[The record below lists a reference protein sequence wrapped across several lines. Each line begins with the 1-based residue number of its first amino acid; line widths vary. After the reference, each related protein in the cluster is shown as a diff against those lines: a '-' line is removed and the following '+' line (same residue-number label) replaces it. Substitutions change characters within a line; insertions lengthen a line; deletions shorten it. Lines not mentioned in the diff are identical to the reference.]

1 MMVPAGRAAVAKRSR
16 EAKVEEEK
24 GAMASRRILL
34 VEDSST
40 MRRMLSMKLV
50 AEGYDVSTANDGVEG
65 LAKAREEPHPELI
78 LTDYEMPEMD
88 GAGLCRALKAD
99 KELRSIPVLMLT
111 TRDEADNKIAGL
123 EAGADEYIVKPKS
136 PEDFLVLF
144 AQIRSHFRIAD
155 LNTALAKQ
163 NRLLETAHK
172 KLTFELDLARKVQ
185 LALMPRPPKPR
196 GVLRLAVR
204 YTPANQLGGDV
215 YDIYRLDHDR
225 LGILVADVSGHG
237 VNSAMLSGMVKA
249 LAAPLSIAVLE
260 PGELLAGLDVATE
273 QYFPE
278 GYFCTGFYLIADEET
293 GLVRYAGVGHPPA
306 IIVGPNGPRTLPSNP
321 GMLGIGMVDGTAGG
335 SDRLDP
341 GESLVIYTDGL
352 TDAMDPSDALFGEE
366 RLKTVLQS
374 HYGADPHEI
383 LNQVDAALDRHTSP
397 GSPADDINI
406 IVLQHP
412 AE

>member
-1 MMVPAGRAAVAKRSR
+1 
-16 EAKVEEEK
+16 
-24 GAMASRRILL
+24 MASRRLLL

-40 MRRMLSMKLV
+40 MRRMLAMKL
-50 AEGYDVSTANDGVEG
+50 AEDGYDVATANDGVEG
-65 LAKAREEPHPELI
+65 LAKAREAPRPELI
-78 LTDYEMPEMD
+78 LTDYEMPELD
-88 GAGLCRALKAD
+88 GAGLCEAVKSDRG
-99 KELRSIPVLMLT
+99 LRSIPVLMLT
-111 TRDEADNKIAGL
+111 TLGDTERKVAGL
-123 EAGADEYIVKPKS
+123 EAGADDYILKPKS
-136 PEDFLVLF
+136 PDDFREMF
-144 AQIRSHFRIAD
+144 ARIRAHLRIAD
-155 LNTALAKQ
+155 LNAELADR
-163 NRLLETAHK
+163 NRLLEAAHK
-172 KLTFELDLARKVQ
+172 KLTFELELAQKVQ

-196 GVLRLAVR
+196 GVLRMAVR
-204 YTPANQLGGDV
+204 YKPANQLGGDV
-215 YDIYRLDHDR
+215 YDIYRLENNR

-249 LAAPLSIAVLE
+249 LAAPLSMAVLE

-293 GLVRYAGVGHPPA
+293 GLIRYAGVGHPPA
-306 IIVGPNGPRTLPSNP
+306 IVVGPKGPRMLPSNP

-335 SDRLDP
+335 TDRIEP
-341 GESLVIYTDGL
+341 RESLVIYTDGL

-374 HYGADPHEI
+374 HWGADPAEI
-383 LNQVDAALDRHTSP
+383 LKEVDEALRQHTSP

-412 AE
+412 GS

>member
-1 MMVPAGRAAVAKRSR
+1 
-16 EAKVEEEK
+16 
-24 GAMASRRILL
+24 MASRRVLL

-40 MRRMLSMKLV
+40 MRRMLSMKLQE
-50 AEGYDVSTANDGVEG
+50 EGYEITTANDGVQG
-65 LAKAREEPHPELI
+65 LAKAGEQPVPDLI

-88 GAGLCRALKAD
+88 GAGLCKAVKSDKAL
-99 KELRSIPVLMLT
+99 RTIPILMLT
-111 TRDEADNKIAGL
+111 TLSEIDSKVAGL
-123 EAGADEYIVKPKS
+123 EAGADDYILKPKS
-136 PEDFLVLF
+136 PDDFREMFKRIEAHL
-144 AQIRSHFRIAD
+144 RIAD
-155 LNTALAKQ
+155 LRTELAER
-163 NRLLETAHK
+163 NRLLEAAHK
-172 KLTFELDLARKVQ
+172 KLTFELELARKVQ
-185 LALMPRPPKPR
+185 QALMPRPPKPR

-215 YDIYRLDHDR
+215 YDIYRLENDR
-225 LGILVADVSGHG
+225 LGVLVADVSGHG

-293 GLVRYAGVGHPPA
+293 GLIRYAGVGHPPA
-306 IIVGPNGPRTLPSNP
+306 IVVGPNGPRTLPSNP
-321 GMLGIGMVDGTAGG
+321 GMLGIGMVDGTAGD
-335 SDRLDP
+335 SDRLMP

-374 HYGADPHEI
+374 HHGSDPTEI
-383 LNQVDAALDRHTSP
+383 LNQVDDALKRHTFP

-406 IVLQHP
+406 IVLQYP
-412 AE
+412 AG

>member
-1 MMVPAGRAAVAKRSR
+1 
-16 EAKVEEEK
+16 
-24 GAMASRRILL
+24 MASRRILL

-40 MRRMLSMKLV
+40 MRRMLSMKIQD
-50 AEGYDVSTANDGVEG
+50 EGYEVFTANDGVEG
-65 LAKAREEPHPELI
+65 LAKAAEEPHPDLI

-88 GAGLCRALKAD
+88 GAGLCKAVKSD
-99 KELRSIPVLMLT
+99 KTLRTIPILLLT
-111 TRDEADNKIAGL
+111 TLAEIDNKVAGL
-123 EAGADEYIVKPKS
+123 EAGGDDYILKPKS
-136 PEDFLVLF
+136 PDDFREMFKRIEAHL
-144 AQIRSHFRIAD
+144 RIAD
-155 LNTALAKQ
+155 LRAELAKQ
-163 NRLLETAHK
+163 NRLLESAHK

-215 YDIYRLDHDR
+215 YDIYRLDNNR

-293 GLVRYAGVGHPPA
+293 GLIRYAGVGHPPA
-306 IIVGPNGPRTLPSNP
+306 IVVGPNGPRTLQSNP
-321 GMLGIGMVDGTAGG
+321 GMLGIGMVDGTAGD
-335 SDRLDP
+335 SDRLEP

-352 TDAMDPSDALFGEE
+352 TDAMDPSDTLFGEE

-374 HYGADPHEI
+374 HHGADPTEI
-383 LNQVDAALDRHTSP
+383 LNQVDEALNRHTSP
-397 GSPADDINI
+397 GRPADDINI
-406 IVLQHP
+406 IVLQYPP
-412 AE
+412 AG